1 MKLNVLYENTI
12 CDFNAR
18 TVFAQNTAQEK
29 NYTKISFRF
38 RQDVGQRGEMGL
50 FGEQIPEK
58 PFSTAGNSGI
68 MRPWHKGV
76 QKLQRGSR
84 APCAFSENDAL
95 SV

>member
-1 MKLNVLYENTI
+1 VKVVLDENTM
-12 CDFNAR
+12 
-18 TVFAQNTAQEK
+18 QEK

-38 RQDVGQRGEMGL
+38 RQDVGQRGEMSL
-50 FGEQIPEK
+50 LGEQIRQK
-58 PFSTAGNSGI
+58 VFSLPTDGCI

-84 APCAFSENDAL
+84 APCAFSEIDAL